1 MIRGI
6 TWCKFKVPCITL
18 YNMYKMWQL
27 QGNWIYSI
35 VSLTLLVL
43 LLLKYYPFL
52 SSKRE
57 FYKAFDCQ
65 YSLPQTTIFM
75 NRVFVWYYQHKL
87 DQIYY
92 CLQTSLSL
100 VLVYNAKWSICE
112 FKCGLIMVWSHY
124 VLRQMSKMS

>member
-1 MIRGI
+1 MIKGI
-6 TWCKFKVPCITL
+6 TWFNLKYHVLPFTICIKCGSCRETVH
-18 YNMYKMWQL
+18 
-27 QGNWIYSI
+27 SI
-35 VSLTLLVL
+35 VSFTLLVL

-57 FYKAFDCQ
+57 FYKAFGCQ
-65 YSLPQTTIFM
+65 YSLPQTTLFM
-75 NRVFVWYYQHKL
+75 KRVFVWYYQHKL